1 MEHYSAFALDLTL
14 ANSLRGPDACRW
26 HVARKSECTAQ
37 CGLGYRTLEIYCA
50 KISHADGKTQKVDDR
65 YCSGQ
70 HKPDNKEG
78 CHGDCNPGGW
88 DYSPWSEVG
97 AASFFLLARGGFPH
111 IEHCFFAPTVHQ
123 ELRRGNS
130 PSRGSVS

>member
-1 MEHYSAFALDLTL
+1 MVNFSVFALDLTSTKVL
-14 ANSLRGPDACRW
+14 GLDGCRW

-37 CGLGYRTLEIYCA
+37 CGLGYRTLEIHCA
-50 KISHADGKTQKVDDR
+50 KISRADGKTQKVDDR

-97 AASFFLLARGGFPH
+97 AAVSFVCLFFLL
-111 IEHCFFAPTVHQ
+111 FA
-123 ELRRGNS
+123 
-130 PSRGSVS
+130 